1 MSDVNQHGIS
11 IVEDFVSDTK
21 SLIASFDSVF
31 DSIPTS
37 KQYEHSESL
46 KDIGDYKNGK
56 FLRIFPNAYH
66 EYADL
71 VTVYQ
76 TSFFRSIAS
85 SFYKCPHEFGKQFF
99 LSHEY
104 IVQPTSE
111 LPRNAYMHM
120 DPYQAL
126 KFIIYLTDTTK
137 ENGAFRYVPNTV
149 RLGRALREEFCKD
162 DEGRR
167 DAYRVDYHKFITY
180 SDEDVKYC
188 EASLDH

>member
-1 MSDVNQHGIS
+1 M
-11 IVEDFVSDTK
+11 
-21 SLIASFDSVF
+21 
-31 DSIPTS
+31 
-37 KQYEHSESL
+37 
-46 KDIGDYKNGK
+46 
-56 FLRIFPNAYH
+56 
-66 EYADL
+66 
-71 VTVYQ
+71 TVYQ

-188 EASLDH
+188 EAPAGSLIVFDTDLFHGGGLLEKPKDRKVLNFHCRKIEKPSLKEWIQYKIS